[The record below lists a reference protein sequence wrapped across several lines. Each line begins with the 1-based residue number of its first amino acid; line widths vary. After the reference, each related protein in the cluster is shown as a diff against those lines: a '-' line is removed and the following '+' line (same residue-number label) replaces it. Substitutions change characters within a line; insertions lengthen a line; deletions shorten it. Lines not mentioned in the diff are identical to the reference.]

1 MLPCRHG
8 KFWRL
13 YSLFNNPFLALRFY
27 LEVPLTDRIRL
38 AVLDDLPLFR
48 RGIKDA
54 LADTKFCVVAEGQP
68 TEEACELVLKCKPD
82 FVLADIDRPG
92 DGLKLVKRVMT
103 ATAKFVAHFAPSR
116 KGDVRKALRIG
127 TGPRQASARSVASLP
142 KRVTSKPFFSRFPER
157 VSVP

>member
-54 LADTKFCVVAEGQP
+54 LADTKFCVVAEGQA
-68 TEEACELVLKCKPD
+68 TEAACDLVLKSKPD
-82 FVLADIDRPG
+82 FVLTDIDRPG
-92 DGLKLVKRVMT
+92 DGLKVVKRVMT
-103 ATAKFVAHFAPSR
+103 ATAKFVVLTSPRQRGGRR
-116 KGDVRKALRIG
+116 KGTSPRHTAASGFSSIGGIAPKARYE
-127 TGPRQASARSVASLP
+127 QAI
-142 KRVTSKPFFSRFPER
+142 F
-157 VSVP
+157 